1 MGADCCG
8 TPDPGAIAA
17 KIPHLDTKYKE
28 LNLPETTMNHFKN
41 KFEKEFFMTVNL
53 LRADPT
59 TFQTYIKNYM
69 ATGNSKIHPVASKVL
84 INKLKELGTG
94 LKAIEL
100 NEDASNAC
108 FTNLKRTVT

>member
-1 MGADCCG
+1 
-8 TPDPGAIAA
+8 
-17 KIPHLDTKYKE
+17 
-28 LNLPETTMNHFKN
+28 
-41 KFEKEFFMTVNL
+41 
-53 LRADPT
+53 
-59 TFQTYIKNYM
+59 M